1 MSSTDIKEKIIAY
14 LREELDPEA
23 IVLFGSFVTGSFREA
38 SDVDIAF
45 LSDKDV
51 SAYDLFLIA
60 QGLAAAQILK
70 SIAQRGRVYN

>member
-14 LREELDPEA
+14 LREKLDPEA
-23 IVLFGSFVTGSFREA
+23 IVLFGSFVAGSFREA

-60 QGLAAAQILK
+60 
-70 SIAQRGRVYN
+70 